1 MKLRQPKEASK
12 SKFSRFFIPIFILI
26 TLVLSAFGII
36 VFKQPESETFEY
48 KNNLF
53 IQDTSG
59 FSTRINNQ
67 KINFLYDPRTLENLS
82 ITPLTLT
89 QLSYGSKFYLTAN
102 PNEDVGLAL
111 YEFNR
116 LIVPLINKRFVQACS
131 EDVAGCENT
140 VLKTCTDATPEEKVV
155 LFKESNSSSLTY
167 NLNCLIIQGSGEE
180 MTKLTN
186 KLALNF
192 LFN

>member
-12 SKFSRFFIPIFILI
+12 SKFSRFFIPIFILV
-26 TLVLSAFGII
+26 TLILSAFGII

-48 KNNLF
+48 KDNLF

-82 ITPLTLT
+82 ISSITLT
-89 QLSYGSKFYLTAN
+89 QFSYGSKFYLSAN

-116 LIVPLINKRFVQACS
+116 LIIPLLNKRFVQACS
-131 EDVAGCENT
+131 DDVPGCENT
-140 VLKTCTDATPEEKVV
+140 VLKSCSDATPEEKVV

-167 NLNCLIIQGSGEE
+167 NLNCLIIQGNGEE

>member
-26 TLVLSAFGII
+26 TLILSGFGII
-36 VFKQPESETFEY
+36 IFKQPENETFEY

-59 FSTRINNQ
+59 FSTRLNDK
-67 KINFLYDPRTLENLS
+67 KITFLYDPRSLENMS
-82 ITPLTLT
+82 IAPLTLT
-89 QLSYGSKFYLTAN
+89 QFTYTNKFYISAN
-102 PNEDVGLAL
+102 PNEDIGLAL

-116 LIVPLINKRFVQACS
+116 LVKPLINKNFVSACS
-131 EDVAGCENT
+131 EDVPGCENT
-140 VLKTCTDATPEEKVV
+140 ILKSCLDATPEEKVI

-167 NLNCLIIQGSGEE
+167 NLNCLVIQGNGEE
-180 MTKLTN
+180 MSKLTN

>member
-1 MKLRQPKEASK
+1 MKLRQPKEADK
-12 SKFSRFFIPIFILI
+12 SKFSRFFIPLFILI

-53 IQDTSG
+53 IQETSG

-67 KINFLYDPRTLENLS
+67 KVTFLYDPRTLENLS
-82 ITPLTLT
+82 ITPITLT

-131 EDVAGCENT
+131 EDVQGCENT

-155 LFKESNSSSLTY
+155 SFKESNSSSLTY

>member
-1 MKLRQPKEASK
+1 MKLRQPKEAGK
-12 SKFSRFFIPIFILI
+12 SKFSRFFIPIFILV
-26 TLVLSAFGII
+26 TLILSAFGII

-82 ITPLTLT
+82 VTQITLT

-131 EDVAGCENT
+131 EDVPGCENT
-140 VLKTCTDATPEEKVV
+140 VLKTCAEATPEEKVV

>member
-1 MKLRQPKEASK
+1 MKLRQPKEAGK
-12 SKFSRFFIPIFILI
+12 SKFSRFFIPIFILV

-36 VFKQPESETFEY
+36 VFKQPESESFEY
-48 KNNLF
+48 KNSLF

-67 KINFLYDPRTLENLS
+67 KINFLYDPRTLEDLS
-82 ITPLTLT
+82 VAPLTLT
-89 QLSYGSKFYLTAN
+89 QFSYGSKFYLAAN

-140 VLKTCTDATPEEKVV
+140 VLKTCADATPEEKVV

>member
-12 SKFSRFFIPIFILI
+12 SKFSRFFIPIFILV

-36 VFKQPESETFEY
+36 VFKQPDSETFEY
-48 KNNLF
+48 KNSLF

-59 FSTRINNQ
+59 FSTRINN
-67 KINFLYDPRTLENLS
+67 KKTTFLYDPRTLENLPVAS
-82 ITPLTLT
+82 LTLT
-89 QLSYGSKFYLTAN
+89 QFSYGSKFYLSAN

-116 LIVPLINKRFVQACS
+116 LIVPLLNKRFVQACS
-131 EDVAGCENT
+131 VDVQGCENT
-140 VLKTCTDATPEEKVV
+140 VLKTCADATPEEKVV
-155 LFKESNSSSLTY
+155 LFKESNSSSIAY
-167 NLNCLIIQGSGEE
+167 NLNCLTIQGSGEE

>member
-53 IQDTSG
+53 IQDTAG

-67 KINFLYDPRTLENLS
+67 KISFLYDPRTLENLS
-82 ITPLTLT
+82 IAPLTLT
-89 QLSYGSKFYLTAN
+89 QFSYGSKFYISMN
-102 PNEDVGLAL
+102 PDEDIGLGL

-116 LIVPLINKRFVQACS
+116 LIIPLMNKRFVQACS
-131 EDVAGCENT
+131 EDVPGCENT
-140 VLKTCTDATPEEKVV
+140 ILKTCTDATPEEKVV
-155 LFKESNSSSLTY
+155 LFKESNSSSITY
-167 NLNCLIIQGSGEE
+167 NLNCLIIQGNGEE
-180 MTKLTN
+180 IAKLTN

>member
-12 SKFSRFFIPIFILI
+12 SKFSRFFIPLFILI
-26 TLVLSAFGII
+26 TLILSAFGII

-48 KNNLF
+48 KNNFF

-186 KLALNF
+186 RLALNF

>member
-1 MKLRQPKEASK
+1 MKLRQPKEAGK
-12 SKFSRFFIPIFILI
+12 SKFSRFFIPLFILI

-53 IQDTSG
+53 IQETSG

-67 KINFLYDPRTLENLS
+67 KITFLYDPRTLENLS
-82 ITPLTLT
+82 ITPITLT

-102 PNEDVGLAL
+102 PNDDVGLAL

-140 VLKTCTDATPEEKVV
+140 VLKTCADATPEEKVV

-192 LFN
+192 ISN

>member
-1 MKLRQPKEASK
+1 MKIRQPKEAGK
-12 SKFSRFFIPIFILI
+12 SKFSRFFIPLFILI
-26 TLVLSAFGII
+26 TLILSAFGII